1 MWWLFSNKKR
11 GSVINYDLHLHS
23 RIKNIEESLKNSFFN
38 IKKDITKI
46 NSFLYHHDNNI
57 AHLRERVL
65 FLESKLKDLSEQEGS
80 KKYIEE
86 KLQKEEKIF
95 EKQELPEKSEKK
107 STQLLV
113 KWEDLTTIQQNIFL
127 RLGLLQIESSQK
139 RIAMKHLSEELYP
152 EKEYNDVRSMI
163 SDYINLLNEYG
174 LVKKTRKGRQIFIS
188 ITEKGSVFYDKT
200 KRKKLLDVINKHKE

>member
-11 GSVINYDLHLHS
+11 GNVVNYDLHLHS

-46 NSFLYHHDNNI
+46 NSFLYHHDNNL
-57 AHLRERVL
+57 AHLKERVL
-65 FLESKLKDLSEQEGS
+65 FLESKLRDLSEKENIQ
-80 KKYIEE
+80 KNFEE
-86 KLQKEEKIF
+86 KPQKKELVYEEKDIA
-95 EKQELPEKSEKK
+95 EKSDKK
-107 STQLLV
+107 TTLLV
-113 KWEDLTTIQQNIFL
+113 KWEDLTNIQQTIFL

-174 LVKKTRKGRQIFIS
+174 LIKKTRKGRQIFLTV
-188 ITEKGSVFYDKT
+188 TERGTVFYDKE
-200 KRKKLLDVINKHKE
+200 KKKKLLDVLNKHKE